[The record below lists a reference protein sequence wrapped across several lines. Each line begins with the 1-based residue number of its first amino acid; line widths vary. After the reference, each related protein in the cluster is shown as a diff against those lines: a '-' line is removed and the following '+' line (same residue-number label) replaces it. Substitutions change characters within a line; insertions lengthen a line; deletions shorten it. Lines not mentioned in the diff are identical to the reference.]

1 MPLSF
6 KRPQTEQI
14 RPRALEYCL
23 KVKKPILIGRLAIEI
38 GWWWWGIEDAEVLLN
53 QMVAEGILRELTEE
67 ERQQFDVRFGYA
79 VV

>member
-1 MPLSF
+1 MHLFF
-6 KRPQTEQI
+6 KRPPTEQI
-14 RPRALEYCL
+14 RQTALEYCL
-23 KVKKPILIGRLAIEI
+23 KVKKPILIGRLAIGV
-38 GWWWWGIEDAEVLLN
+38 GWWWSIADTEVLLK